1 MKKLALI
8 MLAVI
13 SMALVSCG
21 GGSGVKPADPA
32 ITYDEHPSSEF
43 QTCIKDCLKVI
54 SVSLR
59 ENSLYETS
67 VSAKVELVEEPS
79 EPIQWVKCGC
89 EILDKNEARIARAGE
104 WYCDAAHLSKKGDVG
119 TISFI
124 VETEEGLYA
133 SKVVEEARF
142 VRLTSAWGRNMK
154 E

>member
-1 MKKLALI
+1 MKKIALI
-8 MLAVI
+8 MLAVV
-13 SMALVSCG
+13 SMAMVSC

-32 ITYDEHPSSEF
+32 ITYEETSSEH

-67 VSAKVELVEEPS
+67 VSAKVELVNEPS
-79 EPIQWVKCGC
+79 EPIKWVKSGC
-89 EILDKNEARIARAGE
+89 EILDKNEAIIARASD
-104 WYCDAAHLSKKGDVG
+104 WKCYAADLSKKGDVG
-119 TISFI
+119 TISFK
-124 VETEEGLYA
+124 VETKEGLYA
-133 SKVVEEARF
+133 SKVVEDARF